1 MAKNNKSTKN
11 KFITFFNKFI
21 TLSYFKVSNRRKLFF
36 YLLVLLMGVLF
47 IIEYFYAQKLVQV
60 SSVKTLIDI
69 LLFYLITLSILS
81 FSKIVIISIYRKLY
95 KINVNHKDNLIIG
108 VESIYWI
115 ILIVALFIGTLQF
128 IDINFTTFFT
138 SFALISVAFSW
149 IFKEYIANI
158 IDGILIMFS
167 DDFKIGDYVRV
178 GDYVGRIR
186 EITFLNTEIRTDEG
200 DIVFIPNTLIIQREV
215 TNYSKVKFKRIIHEF
230 EIDKNLFTKV
240 RKIEKLIVKNLI
252 KDFED
257 IFEHEKFFLKIVKIK
272 GDSAILAAEM
282 PVTQYTFSIEEQ
294 MEKNVSLTV
303 MEYIDS
309 QEDND

>member
-1 MAKNNKSTKN
+1 MIKAKKKFKNNRLKN
-11 KFITFFNKFI
+11 II
-21 TLSYFKVSNRRKLFF
+21 SLSFFKVSNRRKFF
-36 YLLVLLMGVLF
+36 LYLAILLMGILSLTK
-47 IIEYFYAQKLVQV
+47 YFYNQQLIQISV
-60 SSVKTLIDI
+60 VKTFIDI
-69 LLFYLITLSILS
+69 FLFYLIVISILN
-81 FSKIVIISIYRKLY
+81 FSKIVFISSY
-95 KINVNHKDNLIIG
+95 KKFNRFSLQHKDNLITGI
-108 VESIYWI
+108 ESIYWI
-115 ILIVALFIGTLQF
+115 LLITTLFIGTLQF
-128 IDINFTTFFT
+128 IHINLSTFFT

-149 IFKEYIANI
+149 LFKEYIANI

-186 EITFLNTEIRTDEG
+186 DITFLNTEIRTDEG

-240 RKIEKLIVKNLI
+240 RRIEKLIIKNLI
-252 KDFED
+252 KEFED
-257 IFEHEKFFLKIVKIK
+257 IFEHDKFFLKIVKIK

-282 PVTQYTFSIEEQ
+282 PVTKYTFTIEEQ

>member
-1 MAKNNKSTKN
+1 VKTKKTKNNRFLTLIN
-11 KFITFFNKFI
+11 NFI
-21 TLSYFKVSNRRKLFF
+21 TLSYFKVSNKRKVLF
-36 YLLVLLMGVLF
+36 YSLLILMSTLF
-47 IIEYFYAQKLVQV
+47 IIKYFYAKNLVQV
-60 SSVKTLIDI
+60 PIVKTLIEL
-69 LLFYLITLSILS
+69 LLFYMITLSILS
-81 FSKIVIISIYRKLY
+81 FLKILIISIYRKLY
-95 KINVNHKDNLIIG
+95 KINIDNRDDLITG

-115 ILIVALFIGTLQF
+115 ILIITLFIGTLQF
-128 IDINFTTFFT
+128 IDIDFTTFFT

-167 DDFKIGDYVRV
+167 DDFKIGDYIKV
-178 GDYVGRIR
+178 GDYVGIIR

-215 TNYSKVKFKRIIHEF
+215 TNFSKVKYKRIIHDF

-240 RKIEKLIVKNLI
+240 RKIEKLIIKNLI
-252 KDFED
+252 KEFGDVFES
-257 IFEHEKFFLKIVKIK
+257 EKFFLKIVKIK
-272 GDSAILAAEM
+272 GDSAVLAAEM
-282 PVTQYTFSIEEQ
+282 PVTKYTFSIEEQ

-309 QEDND
+309 QEDTD